1 MGQVAVD
8 MHFLSHLNVVCP
20 DCHAKRFNQEVLEVT
35 YQDHTISDI
44 LELSIEESLFMFT
57 EQKKITKLL
66 KLLCEVGL
74 GYLHWGQSVTTLSGG
89 EGQRL
94 KLAKELSAS
103 TGGHTLYL
111 LDEPSTGL
119 HLLDVQNLHLLL
131 NKLVDAGN
139 TVIMVEHNTELIAA
153 ADWVIDMGPGGG
165 TSGGRLVASGTP
177 DDVASVKESFTGK
190 NSISKMIH
198 IIRNDQVAREALGT

>member
-1 MGQVAVD
+1 M
-8 MHFLSHLNVVCP
+8 
-20 DCHAKRFNQEVLEVT
+20 
-35 YQDHTISDI
+35 
-44 LELSIEESLFMFT
+44 
-57 EQKKITKLL
+57 
-66 KLLCEVGL
+66 
-74 GYLHWGQSVTTLSGG
+74 
-89 EGQRL
+89 
-94 KLAKELSAS
+94 
-103 TGGHTLYL
+103 YL

-139 TVIMVEHNTELIAA
+139 TVIMVEHNTDLIAA